1 MSIFRSGATRRHMLG
16 LGAAFALAPFLGP
29 VLGPLA
35 ARAQQA
41 ASPNAAGAGKY
52 SPELL
57 MASPPLPD
65 VWLGDPKAPVTIIE
79 YASMT
84 CGHCARF
91 ETEVF
96 PVLKKNYIDTGKARY
111 VLREFPLDP
120 LAAAAAMLARCS
132 GDNRE
137 AMIELLF
144 AQQAHWAYVDKPL
157 EALRDV
163 VRQTGMGQKEF
174 DACLNDQT
182 LFNKID
188 RMRSEAVQKFA
199 IDATPTFFINGD
211 KKTGEIPA
219 DALDKLLEPYLK
231 K

>member
-1 MSIFRSGATRRHMLG
+1 MSISRSGATRRHMLG
-16 LGAAFALAPFLGP
+16 LGAAFALVPA
-29 VLGPLA
+29 LGPLA

-41 ASPNAAGAGKY
+41 ATPNVADAGKV
-52 SPELL
+52 SLELL
-57 MASPPLPD
+57 MSNPPLPD

-91 ETEVF
+91 EAEVF
-96 PVLKKNYIDTGKARY
+96 PVLKKNFIDAGKVRY
-111 VLREFPLDP
+111 AMREFPLDP

-132 GDNRE
+132 GDKRE

-144 AQQAHWAYVDKPL
+144 AQQAHWAFVDKPL
-157 EALRDV
+157 EALRDMV
-163 VRQTGMGQKEF
+163 KQTGMGQKEF

-182 LFNKID
+182 LFNQIEQ
-188 RMRSEAVQKFA
+188 MRAQAAQKFG

-219 DALDKLLEPYLK
+219 NALDKLLEPYLK